1 MAAMDSNGKFNV
13 HLIFS
18 IVNRYAE
25 EYSQNL
31 CEILR
36 GTYVILVLI
45 SKKKHKLTLSQ
56 TPFL

>member
-1 MAAMDSNGKFNV
+1 MDSNGKFNV